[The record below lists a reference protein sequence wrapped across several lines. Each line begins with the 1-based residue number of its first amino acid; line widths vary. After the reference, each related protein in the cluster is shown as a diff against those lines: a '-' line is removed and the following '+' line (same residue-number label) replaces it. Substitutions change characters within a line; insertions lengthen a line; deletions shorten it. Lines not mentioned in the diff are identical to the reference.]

1 MCMSM
6 WKPVAFVRWT
16 RVSRC
21 QHLDCCNLFPFLME
35 LDKVSLWIFLR
46 VCPKVLELIMVVV
59 DRLTKYSH
67 FLPLSNPSVEQVFL
81 DQVYKLHGLPS
92 SIITD
97 REGPDIYQFLLEVLI
112 RGGQTAHGYG
122 ISPAIWRPN
131 SACSSMHF
139 NILEAHDLTTT
150 KEMGKMDTLGRV
162 VVQYKLP

>member
-1 MCMSM
+1 
-6 WKPVAFVRWT
+6 
-16 RVSRC
+16 
-21 QHLDCCNLFPFLME
+21 
-35 LDKVSLWIFLR
+35 
-46 VCPKVLELIMVVV
+46 MVVV

-122 ISPAIWRPN
+122 ISPAI
-131 SACSSMHF
+131 
-139 NILEAHDLTTT
+139 
-150 KEMGKMDTLGRV
+150 
-162 VVQYKLP
+162 